1 MQDNLVIYRF
11 RAAHGVNRCS
21 ESLQCPFLL
30 LLLHLHLNLPL
41 TKKAGWAA
49 ELGLADPS
57 QFARAS
63 ELQGSCRGARPGPA
77 NPRVW
82 AADESLA
89 WPARRLAWL
98 GKTERRRI
106 PAAVRPLL
114 AVALRAPHTS
124 PRSDQLGR
132 EHGGVTVLRTRG
144 FVQILRAA
152 GPGCR

>member
-1 MQDNLVIYRF
+1 MSFSSATLTSTPKFAINKKIGLGRGARAQPLQIRVNL
-11 RAAHGVNRCS
+11 H
-21 ESLQCPFLL
+21 
-30 LLLHLHLNLPL
+30 
-41 TKKAGWAA
+41 W
-49 ELGLADPS
+49 
-57 QFARAS
+57 AS

-132 EHGGVTVLRTRG
+132 EHGGVTV
-144 FVQILRAA
+144 
-152 GPGCR
+152 